1 VDNSTKNANETKDA
15 LEKKI
20 AFYESQLCSTLDQ
33 VTRGILVGKIETAKK
48 QIKNLNAKS
57 TMPKKIKKRI
67 EDPTVGERKKKK
79 AEYDGRGSVIN
90 TGTGVYTFM
99 L

>member
-1 VDNSTKNANETKDA
+1 MSKLSK
-15 LEKKI
+15 LM
-20 AFYESQLCSTLDQ
+20 Y
-33 VTRGILVGKIETAKK
+33 
-48 QIKNLNAKS
+48 KNLNTKN
-57 TMPKKIKKRI
+57 TIPKKIKKRI